1 MKISIIGAGNVGAT
15 AAQIIAT
22 EGLADEIVLLD
33 VREGVAEGKAMD
45 IAQALVNAS
54 KSGMHD
60 TVVTGV
66 TNNYD
71 ATDGSDIVIITSGV
85 PRKPGMTREELV
97 GVNSGVVKSVIENI
111 KPHTTD
117 KTIYIIVSNPMDTM
131 TYLVHK
137 LLPDVPSSR
146 IIGMGGLLDSARF
159 AYYIKKATGRFGKN
173 SRISAHV
180 IGGHGDAT
188 MVPLMSSAIID
199 GEYVTDIITPEEA
212 DDIIASTMKGG
223 ATMTSLLG
231 TSAWVAPAQAI
242 AALVEMIV
250 LNKHAICACSVLD
263 ESYDVCIGK
272 LVFIGRAGIIDDV
285 RASMNPSEHEKFL
298 AAIDA
303 VKKVNEAIV
312 Y

>member
-22 EGLADEIVLLD
+22 EDLADEIVLLD

-45 IAQALVNAS
+45 IAQALVNAP
-54 KSGMHD
+54 KSWMHD

-111 KPHTTD
+111 KPHTTN

-173 SRISAHV
+173 SRITAHV
-180 IGGHGDAT
+180 VGGHGDAT

-199 GEYVTDIITPEEA
+199 GEYVTDIVTPEEA
-212 DDIIASTMKGG
+212 DNIIASTMKGG

-263 ESYDVCIGK
+263 KSYDVCIGK

-285 RASMNPSEHEKFL
+285 RMSMNPREHEKFL
-298 AAIDA
+298 ASIDA